1 MEFTSLNYIDYI
13 ALAILF
19 ISAMLSTI
27 RGMTREFLGLVG
39 WFVAIFIAK
48 LTSPILVP
56 ILEGFISVVYVIT
69 PLSLVIPFLAAFI
82 VWYVFASV
90 VSPSL
95 SRAGLGALDGGM
107 GVFFGLARGAVIIV
121 LSYLALLYLFGGSNK
136 IPDVVKESNASRF
149 SILLINTTK
158 PILPNIILMQFDN
171 LSLLEI
177 QSPGS
182 NTLNTDPKSAAT
194 TRNQENVETNA
205 QNTVEFETDKK
216 PASANLTVRA
226 VE

>member
-1 MEFTSLNYIDYI
+1 MEFTSLNYVDYLAI
-13 ALAILF
+13 AILF

-48 LTSPILVP
+48 LSSPVLIPL
-56 ILEGFISVVYVIT
+56 LDSFISVSSIIT
-69 PLSLVIPFLAAFI
+69 PISWIIPFFAAFI

-121 LSYLALLYLFGGSNK
+121 LCYLVLVFLFGGEKQTPN
-136 IPDVVKESNASRF
+136 VVRESNTARF
-149 SILLINTTK
+149 SLIIINLTK
-158 PILPNIILMQFDN
+158 PLLPNSIQNQFDD
-171 LSLLEI
+171 LSIPTIE
-177 QSPGS
+177 SDSS
-182 NTLNTDPKSAAT
+182 NAAAQEQPLADTANQQRSGVVVAGDAQAAKNPVAVTL
-194 TRNQENVETNA
+194 QE
-205 QNTVEFETDKK
+205 
-216 PASANLTVRA
+216 RA
-226 VE
+226 VD

>member
-69 PLSLVIPFLAAFI
+69 PLSLVIPFSATFI

-158 PILPNIILMQFDN
+158 PILPNIILMQFNN

-177 QSPGS
+177 ESPGS
-182 NTLNTDPKSAAT
+182 NTLNTDAKSVEKT
-194 TRNQENVETNA
+194 LNQENVETNA
-205 QNTVEFETDKK
+205 QNTVEFETDKE
-216 PASANLTVRA
+216 PASANLLVRA

>member
-1 MEFTSLNYIDYI
+1 MEFTSLNYVDYLAI
-13 ALAILF
+13 AILF

-48 LTSPILVP
+48 LSSPVLIPL
-56 ILEGFISVVYVIT
+56 LDSFISVSSIIT
-69 PLSLVIPFLAAFI
+69 PISWIIPFFAAFI

-121 LSYLALLYLFGGSNK
+121 LCYLVLVFLFGGEKQTPN
-136 IPDVVKESNASRF
+136 VVRESNTARF
-149 SILLINTTK
+149 SLIIINLTK
-158 PILPNIILMQFDN
+158 PLLPNSIQNHFDD
-171 LSLLEI
+171 LSIPTIE
-177 QSPGS
+177 SDSS
-182 NTLNTDPKSAAT
+182 NAAAQEQPLADTANQQRSGVVVAGDAQAAKNPVAVTL
-194 TRNQENVETNA
+194 QE
-205 QNTVEFETDKK
+205 
-216 PASANLTVRA
+216 RA
-226 VE
+226 VD

>member
-1 MEFTSLNYIDYI
+1 MEFTSLNYVDYLAI
-13 ALAILF
+13 AILF

-48 LTSPILVP
+48 LSSPVLIPLLDSFV
-56 ILEGFISVVYVIT
+56 SVSSFIT
-69 PLSLVIPFLAAFI
+69 PISWIIPFFAAFI

-121 LSYLALLYLFGGSNK
+121 LCYLVLVFLFGGEKQTPN
-136 IPDVVKESNASRF
+136 VVRESNTARF
-149 SILLINTTK
+149 SLIIINLTK
-158 PILPNIILMQFDN
+158 PLLPNSIQNQFDD
-171 LSLLEI
+171 LSI
-177 QSPGS
+177 PIIGS
-182 NTLNTDPKSAAT
+182 DSSNAAAQGQPLADTTNQQRSGVVVAGDAQAAENPVAAT
-194 TRNQENVETNA
+194 LQE
-205 QNTVEFETDKK
+205 
-216 PASANLTVRA
+216 RA
-226 VE
+226 VD

>member
-1 MEFTSLNYIDYI
+1 MEFTSLNYVDYLAI
-13 ALAILF
+13 AILF

-48 LTSPILVP
+48 LSSPVLIPL
-56 ILEGFISVVYVIT
+56 LDSFISVSSIIT
-69 PLSLVIPFLAAFI
+69 PISWIIPFFAAFI

-121 LSYLALLYLFGGSNK
+121 LCYLVLVFLFGGEKQTPN
-136 IPDVVKESNASRF
+136 VVRESNTARF
-149 SILLINTTK
+149 SLIIINLTK
-158 PILPNIILMQFDN
+158 PLLPNSIQNQFDD
-171 LSLLEI
+171 LSIPTIE
-177 QSPGS
+177 SDSS
-182 NTLNTDPKSAAT
+182 NAAAQEQPLADTANQKRSGVVVAGDAQAAKNPVAVTL
-194 TRNQENVETNA
+194 QE
-205 QNTVEFETDKK
+205 
-216 PASANLTVRA
+216 RA
-226 VE
+226 ED

>member
-1 MEFTSLNYIDYI
+1 MEFTSLNYVDYLAI
-13 ALAILF
+13 AILF

-48 LTSPILVP
+48 LSSPVLIPL
-56 ILEGFISVVYVIT
+56 LDSFISVSSIIT
-69 PLSLVIPFLAAFI
+69 PISWIIPFFAAFI

-121 LSYLALLYLFGGSNK
+121 LCYLVLVFLFGGEKQTPN
-136 IPDVVKESNASRF
+136 VVRESNTARF
-149 SILLINTTK
+149 SLIIINLTK
-158 PILPNIILMQFDN
+158 PLLPNSIQNQFDD
-171 LSLLEI
+171 LSIPTIE
-177 QSPGS
+177 SDSS
-182 NTLNTDPKSAAT
+182 NAAAKEQPLADTANQQRSGVVVAGDAQAAENPVAVTL
-194 TRNQENVETNA
+194 QE
-205 QNTVEFETDKK
+205 
-216 PASANLTVRA
+216 RA
-226 VE
+226 VD

>member
-1 MEFTSLNYIDYI
+1 MEFTSLNYVDYLAI
-13 ALAILF
+13 AILF

-48 LTSPILVP
+48 LSSPVLIPL
-56 ILEGFISVVYVIT
+56 LDSFISVSSIMT
-69 PLSLVIPFLAAFI
+69 PISWIIPFFAAFI

-121 LSYLALLYLFGGSNK
+121 LCYLVLVFLFGGEKQTPN
-136 IPDVVKESNASRF
+136 VVRESNTARF
-149 SILLINTTK
+149 SLIIINLTK
-158 PILPNIILMQFDN
+158 PLLPNSIQNQFDD
-171 LSLLEI
+171 LSIPTIE
-177 QSPGS
+177 SDSS
-182 NTLNTDPKSAAT
+182 NAAAQEQPLADTANQQRSGVVVAGDAQAAENPVAVTL
-194 TRNQENVETNA
+194 QE
-205 QNTVEFETDKK
+205 
-216 PASANLTVRA
+216 RA
-226 VE
+226 VD

>member
-56 ILEGFISVVYVIT
+56 ILEGFISVVYVII
-69 PLSLVIPFLAAFI
+69 PLSLVIPFLATFI

-136 IPDVVKESNASRF
+136 IPDLVKESNASRF

-158 PILPNIILMQFDN
+158 PLLPNIILMQFNN
-171 LSLLEI
+171 LSLSEI
-177 QSPGS
+177 ESPGS
-182 NTLNTDPKSAAT
+182 NTLNTDPKSAEKT
-194 TRNQENVETNA
+194 MNQENVKPND

-216 PASANLTVRA
+216 SASANPIVRA

>member
-1 MEFTSLNYIDYI
+1 MEFTSLNYVDYLAI
-13 ALAILF
+13 AILF

-48 LTSPILVP
+48 LSSPVLIPL
-56 ILEGFISVVYVIT
+56 LDSFISVSSIIT
-69 PLSLVIPFLAAFI
+69 PISWIIPFFAAFI

-121 LSYLALLYLFGGSNK
+121 LCYLVLVFLFGGEKQTPN
-136 IPDVVKESNASRF
+136 VVRESNTARF
-149 SILLINTTK
+149 SLIIINLTK
-158 PILPNIILMQFDN
+158 PLLPNSIQNQFDD
-171 LSLLEI
+171 LSIPTIE
-177 QSPGS
+177 SDSS
-182 NTLNTDPKSAAT
+182 NAAAQEQPLADTANQKRSGVVVAGDAQAAENPVAVTL
-194 TRNQENVETNA
+194 QE
-205 QNTVEFETDKK
+205 
-216 PASANLTVRA
+216 RA
-226 VE
+226 VD

>member
-1 MEFTSLNYIDYI
+1 MEFTSLNYVDYLAI
-13 ALAILF
+13 AILF

-48 LTSPILVP
+48 LSSPVLIPL
-56 ILEGFISVVYVIT
+56 LDSFIFVSSIIT
-69 PLSLVIPFLAAFI
+69 PISWIIPFFAAFI

-121 LSYLALLYLFGGSNK
+121 LCYLVLVFLFGGEKQTPN
-136 IPDVVKESNASRF
+136 VVRESNTARF
-149 SILLINTTK
+149 SLIIINLTK
-158 PILPNIILMQFDN
+158 PLLPNSIQNQFDD
-171 LSLLEI
+171 LSIPTIE
-177 QSPGS
+177 SDSS
-182 NTLNTDPKSAAT
+182 NAVAKERPLADTANQQRSGVVVAGDAQAAENPVAVT
-194 TRNQENVETNA
+194 QQE
-205 QNTVEFETDKK
+205 
-216 PASANLTVRA
+216 RA
-226 VE
+226 VD

>member
-1 MEFTSLNYIDYI
+1 MEFTSLNYVDYLAI
-13 ALAILF
+13 AILF

-48 LTSPILVP
+48 LSSPVLIPL
-56 ILEGFISVVYVIT
+56 LDSFISVSSIIT
-69 PLSLVIPFLAAFI
+69 PISWIIPFFAAFI

-121 LSYLALLYLFGGSNK
+121 LCYLVLVFLFGGEKQTPN
-136 IPDVVKESNASRF
+136 VVRESNTARF
-149 SILLINTTK
+149 SLIIINLTK
-158 PILPNIILMQFDN
+158 PLLPNSIQNQFDD
-171 LSLLEI
+171 LSIPTIE
-177 QSPGS
+177 SDSS
-182 NTLNTDPKSAAT
+182 NAAAQTQPLADTANQQRSGVVVAGDAQAAENPVAVTL
-194 TRNQENVETNA
+194 QE
-205 QNTVEFETDKK
+205 
-216 PASANLTVRA
+216 RA
-226 VE
+226 VD

>member
-1 MEFTSLNYIDYI
+1 MEFTSLNYVDYLAI
-13 ALAILF
+13 AILF

-48 LTSPILVP
+48 LSSPVLIPL
-56 ILEGFISVVYVIT
+56 LDSFISVSSIIT
-69 PLSLVIPFLAAFI
+69 PISWIIPFFAAFI

-121 LSYLALLYLFGGSNK
+121 LCYLVLVFLFGGEKQTPN
-136 IPDVVKESNASRF
+136 VVRESNTARF
-149 SILLINTTK
+149 SLIIINLTK
-158 PILPNIILMQFDN
+158 PLLPNSIQNQFDD
-171 LSLLEI
+171 LSIPTYE
-177 QSPGS
+177 SDSS
-182 NTLNTDPKSAAT
+182 NAAAQEQPLADTANQKRSGVVVAGDAQAAKNPVAVTL
-194 TRNQENVETNA
+194 QE
-205 QNTVEFETDKK
+205 
-216 PASANLTVRA
+216 RA
-226 VE
+226 VD

>member
-1 MEFTSLNYIDYI
+1 MEFTSLNYVDYLAI
-13 ALAILF
+13 AILF

-48 LTSPILVP
+48 LSSPVLIPL
-56 ILEGFISVVYVIT
+56 LDSFISVSSIIT
-69 PLSLVIPFLAAFI
+69 PISWIIPFFAAFI

-121 LSYLALLYLFGGSNK
+121 LCYLMLVFLFGGEKQTPN
-136 IPDVVKESNASRF
+136 VVRESNTARF
-149 SILLINTTK
+149 SLIIINLTK
-158 PILPNIILMQFDN
+158 PLLPHSIQNQFDD
-171 LSLLEI
+171 LSIPTIE
-177 QSPGS
+177 SDSS
-182 NTLNTDPKSAAT
+182 NAAAQEQPLADTANQKRSGVVVAGDAQAAKNPVAVTL
-194 TRNQENVETNA
+194 QE
-205 QNTVEFETDKK
+205 
-216 PASANLTVRA
+216 RA
-226 VE
+226 VD

>member
-1 MEFTSLNYIDYI
+1 MEFTSLNYVDYLAI
-13 ALAILF
+13 AILF

-48 LTSPILVP
+48 LSSPVLIPL
-56 ILEGFISVVYVIT
+56 LDSFISVSSIMT
-69 PLSLVIPFLAAFI
+69 PISWIIPFFAAFI

-121 LSYLALLYLFGGSNK
+121 LCYLVLVFLFGGEKQTPN
-136 IPDVVKESNASRF
+136 VVRESNTARF
-149 SILLINTTK
+149 SLIIINLTK
-158 PILPNIILMQFDN
+158 PLLPHSIQNQFDD
-171 LSLLEI
+171 LSIPTIE
-177 QSPGS
+177 SDSS
-182 NTLNTDPKSAAT
+182 NAAAQEQPLADTANQKRSGVVVAGDAQAAKNPVAVTL
-194 TRNQENVETNA
+194 QE
-205 QNTVEFETDKK
+205 
-216 PASANLTVRA
+216 RA
-226 VE
+226 VD

>member
-1 MEFTSLNYIDYI
+1 MEFTSLNYVDYLAI
-13 ALAILF
+13 AILF

-48 LTSPILVP
+48 LSSPVLIPL
-56 ILEGFISVVYVIT
+56 LDSFISVSSIIT
-69 PLSLVIPFLAAFI
+69 PISWIIPFFAAFI

-121 LSYLALLYLFGGSNK
+121 LCYLVLVFLFGGEKQTPN
-136 IPDVVKESNASRF
+136 VVRESNTARF
-149 SILLINTTK
+149 SLIIINLTK
-158 PILPNIILMQFDN
+158 PLLPNSIQNQFDD
-171 LSLLEI
+171 LSIPTIE
-177 QSPGS
+177 SDSS
-182 NTLNTDPKSAAT
+182 NAVAKQQPLADTANQQRYGEVIAGDAQAAENPVAVTL
-194 TRNQENVETNA
+194 QE
-205 QNTVEFETDKK
+205 
-216 PASANLTVRA
+216 RA
-226 VE
+226 VD

>member
-56 ILEGFISVVYVIT
+56 ILESFISLGYIIT
-69 PLSLVIPFLAAFI
+69 PLSWIVPFFAAFI
-82 VWYVFASV
+82 VWYVFSGV

-107 GVFFGLARGAVIIV
+107 GVFFGLARGAVILV
-121 LSYLALLYLFGGSNK
+121 LFYLALLYLYGGAKK
-136 IPDVVKESNASRF
+136 IPDIVKESNTSRF
-149 SILLINTTK
+149 SILILNVTK
-158 PILPNIILMQFDN
+158 PLLPGTVLMQFDN
-171 LSLLEI
+171 LSLPEIENQSSNLPNFYPPSDKQANDEENSSNNLEI
-177 QSPGS
+177 
-182 NTLNTDPKSAAT
+182 A
-194 TRNQENVETNA
+194 RET
-205 QNTVEFETDKK
+205 QFEKK
-216 PASANLTVRA
+216 PVPTNLEVTI

>member
-1 MEFTSLNYIDYI
+1 MEFTSLNYVDYLAI
-13 ALAILF
+13 AILF

-48 LTSPILVP
+48 LSSPVLIPL
-56 ILEGFISVVYVIT
+56 LDSFISVSSIIT
-69 PLSLVIPFLAAFI
+69 PISWIIPFFAAFI

-121 LSYLALLYLFGGSNK
+121 LCYLVLVFLFGGEKQTPN
-136 IPDVVKESNASRF
+136 VVRESNTARF
-149 SILLINTTK
+149 SLIIINLTK
-158 PILPNIILMQFDN
+158 PLLPNSIQNQFDD
-171 LSLLEI
+171 LSIPTIE
-177 QSPGS
+177 SDSS
-182 NTLNTDPKSAAT
+182 NAAAQEQPLADT
-194 TRNQENVETNA
+194 ANQKRSGVVVAGDAQAAENPVAVTQQE
-205 QNTVEFETDKK
+205 
-216 PASANLTVRA
+216 RA
-226 VE
+226 VD

>member
-1 MEFTSLNYIDYI
+1 MEFTSLNYVDYLAI
-13 ALAILF
+13 AILF

-48 LTSPILVP
+48 LSSPVLIPL
-56 ILEGFISVVYVIT
+56 LDSFISVSSIIT
-69 PLSLVIPFLAAFI
+69 PISWIIPFFAAFI

-121 LSYLALLYLFGGSNK
+121 LCYLVLVFLFGGEKQTPN
-136 IPDVVKESNASRF
+136 VVRESNTARF
-149 SILLINTTK
+149 SLIIINLTK
-158 PILPNIILMQFDN
+158 PLLPNSIQNQFDD
-171 LSLLEI
+171 LSIPTIE
-177 QSPGS
+177 SDSS
-182 NTLNTDPKSAAT
+182 NAAAQEQPLADTANQKRSGVVVAGDAQAAKNPVAVTL
-194 TRNQENVETNA
+194 QE
-205 QNTVEFETDKK
+205 
-216 PASANLTVRA
+216 RA
-226 VE
+226 VD

>member
-1 MEFTSLNYIDYI
+1 MEFTSLNYVDYLAI
-13 ALAILF
+13 AILF

-48 LTSPILVP
+48 LSSPVLNP
-56 ILEGFISVVYVIT
+56 LLDSFISVSSIIT
-69 PLSLVIPFLAAFI
+69 PISWIIPFFAAFI

-121 LSYLALLYLFGGSNK
+121 LCYLVLVFLFGGEKQTPN
-136 IPDVVKESNASRF
+136 VVRESNTARF
-149 SILLINTTK
+149 SLIIINLTK
-158 PILPNIILMQFDN
+158 PLLPNSIQNHFDD
-171 LSLLEI
+171 LSIPTIE
-177 QSPGS
+177 SDSS
-182 NTLNTDPKSAAT
+182 NAAAQKQPLADTANQQRSGVVVAGDAQAAENPVAVTL
-194 TRNQENVETNA
+194 QE
-205 QNTVEFETDKK
+205 
-216 PASANLTVRA
+216 RA
-226 VE
+226 VD